1 MAPIPK
7 VNVNSL
13 PTVSTSPAQA
23 PGRFLIKRIDGV
35 TVTRLLPETIS
46 AREAASGG
54 NRTPGSALMPPT
66 IEVPGVDLDYPVVD
80 VPTQAEFDEAVKNNP
95 PKKDKSDTSD
105 EEARAKDLAAKPPVP
120 AVLQAITPVN
130 PLIQA
135 DAVPINPANIAIPTA
150 TPGETAA
157 NAATTANQVSLPFL
171 GTVPMPSK
179 EALTLASTTAV
190 TATFVAVLGK
200 AGLEASMEGMKP
212 LARIAIIRVKK
223 LMSGELTHTERQLDF
238 AHQLTKKNQ
247 NGPHS
252 FVGDFIEYVRKHT
265 IPDLLGLIK

>member
-1 MAPIPK
+1 MAPIPN
-7 VNVNSL
+7 VNVNIV
-13 PTVSTSPAQA
+13 PTVTTSPAQPPA
-23 PGRFLIKRIDGV
+23 RFLIRRIDGV
-35 TVTRLLPETIS
+35 TVTRQLPATIS

-80 VPTQAEFDEAVKNNP
+80 VPTQAEFDEAVKNNS

-105 EEARAKDLAAKPPVP
+105 EEAKAKDLAARPPAP

-130 PLIQA
+130 PLVQA
-135 DAVPINPANIAIPTA
+135 DALPINPANIAAPTT
-150 TPGETAA
+150 TPGDQG
-157 NAATTANQVSLPFL
+157 NNTANTNQVTLPFL

-252 FVGDFIEYVRKHT
+252 FVGDFLDYVKKHT